1 MLKQILESSHI
12 NPQNAFRLL
21 LAMHIAGA
29 IGLAIPDSREFFQ
42 ILTPYNLLATAAIVF
57 HFEEKKTPAYILLIV
72 LTFLAGYFVE
82 VAGVSTGVIFGEYSY
97 GATMGFKL
105 WEVPLAIGL
114 NWAVLIY
121 ATGLLS
127 DKLPIPKGMRAVVGG
142 LFMVLLDL
150 LIEPVAIK
158 LDFWSWASESIPLQN
173 YVAWFLISFVLHILY
188 QVLPFSKNNQLAIR
202 LLYIEAVFFLGL
214 NFI

>member
-1 MLKQILESSHI
+1 MPKQILQSSYI
-12 NPQNAFRLL
+12 NPKNAFRLL

-29 IGLAIPDSREFFQ
+29 IGLALPESREFFQ
-42 ILTPYNLLATAAIVF
+42 LLTPYNLLATAAIVF
-57 HFEEKKTPAYILLIV
+57 HFEEQKTPSYILLIII
-72 LTFLAGYFVE
+72 TFLAGYFVE

-97 GATMGFKL
+97 GATLGFKL

-121 ATGLLS
+121 GTGLLS
-127 DKLPIPKGMRAVVGG
+127 DKLPVHKVLRAIVGA
-142 LFMVLLDL
+142 LLMVGLDL

-158 LDFWSWASESIPLQN
+158 LDFWSWASEGIPLQN
-173 YVAWFLISFVLHILY
+173 YVAWFLISFVLHSLY
-188 QVLPFSKNNQLAIR
+188 QVLPFSKNNQLAIK
-202 LLYIEAVFFLGL
+202 LLYIEAVFFLTL

>member
-42 ILTPYNLLATAAIVF
+42 MLTPFNLLATAAIVF

-82 VAGVSTGVIFGEYSY
+82 VAGVITGVIFGEYSY
-97 GATMGFKL
+97 GATLGFKL

-142 LFMVLLDL
+142 LLMVLLDL

-173 YVAWFLISFVLHILY
+173 YVAWFVISFVLHLLY

>member
-1 MLKQILESSHI
+1 MPKQILQSAHI
-12 NPQNAFRLL
+12 NPKNASRLL

-29 IGLAIPDSREFFQ
+29 IGLAVPESREFFQ
-42 ILTPYNLLATAAIVF
+42 MLTPFNLLATAAIVF
-57 HFEEKKTPAYILLIV
+57 HFEEHKTPPYILLIIV
-72 LTFLAGYFVE
+72 TFLAGYFVE
-82 VAGVSTGVIFGEYSY
+82 VAGVSTGAIFGEYSY
-97 GATMGFKL
+97 GATLGFKL

-127 DKLPIPKGMRAVVGG
+127 DKLPVHKVLRAAIGG
-142 LFMVLLDL
+142 LLMVGLDL
-150 LIEPVAIK
+150 MIEPVAIK

-173 YVAWFLISFVLHILY
+173 YIAWFLISFVLHGFY
-188 QVLPFSKNNQLAIR
+188 QVLPFSKNNQLAIK
-202 LLYIEAVFFLGL
+202 LLYIEAMFFLSL